1 MAEATS
7 SFVRDWISE
16 NVTTDPAL
24 GKDTDTQIA
33 DTMIRLRAAAR
44 EADVDLDDPE
54 MAPDLLR
61 DLIDA
66 AIKEASDVIPSRA
79 GILPS

>member
-1 MAEATS
+1 MAEAAS

-16 NVTTDPAL
+16 NVTSDPVL
-24 GKDTDTQIA
+24 GDDTDVQLA
-33 DTMIRLRAAAR
+33 ATMTRLMAAAR

-61 DLIDA
+61 DLIHA
-66 AIKEASDVIPSRA
+66 AMMERS
-79 GILPS
+79 